1 MAPRSRDM
9 EADLDA
15 ATLLEAA
22 GFDPDLS
29 VLTRRQAEVL
39 ALREHG
45 VSQADIAEQL
55 GTSRANVAG
64 IEASARENVAKAR
77 ETLEFVEAVQAPVR
91 VQIDDGTDIF
101 DVPDRVYEEADD
113 AGIKVSH
120 SATELVQ
127 TLNRAVGGAM
137 NGRELTRP
145 IVVSVGT
152 DGSITVRE
160 AGNNADP

>member
-1 MAPRSRDM
+1 MAPQSPDEM
-9 EADLDA
+9 AAPEADR
-15 ATLLEAA
+15 LLEAA
-22 GFDPDLS
+22 GFDPEQS

-45 VSQADIAEQL
+45 VPQAEIADRL

-77 ETLEFVEAVQAPVR
+77 DTLAFVEAVQAPVR
-91 VQIDDGTDIF
+91 VEIGAGTDVF
-101 DVPDRVYEEADD
+101 DVPDRVYEAADSSD
-113 AGIKVSH
+113 IKVTH

-127 TLNRAVGGAM
+127 TLSQSVGGAM
-137 NGRELTRP
+137 DGRELTRP

-152 DGSITVRE
+152 DGSIQVRE
-160 AGNNADP
+160 AGDPTDG